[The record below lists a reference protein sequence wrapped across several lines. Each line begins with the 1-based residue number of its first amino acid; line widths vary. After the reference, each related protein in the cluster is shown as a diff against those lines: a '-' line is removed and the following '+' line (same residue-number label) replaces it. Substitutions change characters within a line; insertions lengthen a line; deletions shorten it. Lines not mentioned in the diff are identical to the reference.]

1 MCLIDGDGN
10 IFSPSLLAQGQTG
23 GLNAAQRL
31 VEHIKEYL
39 LDEDSLSSSTYELFI
54 YCFLHK
60 KGLVETLA
68 KAGYA
73 DASEQFDEFVTG
85 FNQAGHRFLMVDV
98 GSGKENADSKLRG
111 RSLAVTCPRVSH
123 LTRRIVFLTD
133 HIRSPTTHKVFLGGT
148 SASSFQMA

>member
-73 DASEQFDEFVTG
+73 DASACG
-85 FNQAGHRFLMVDV
+85 YI
-98 GSGKENADSKLRG
+98 SKLG
-111 RSLAVTCPRVSH
+111 CQRSMGPA
-123 LTRRIVFLTD
+123 D
-133 HIRSPTTHKVFLGGT
+133 D
-148 SASSFQMA
+148 